1 MKKKGQVKD
10 LILWTFLA
18 IVLGMIVSMAFLP
31 LLGVNPI
38 EATKIMFT
46 EVFSDKF
53 TMGNILVKT
62 TPLILTS
69 LAFAF
74 TFLPLLGV
82 NPIEATKIMFTEVFS
97 DKFTMGNILVKTT
110 PLILTS
116 LAFAFTYK
124 ALLGVNPI
132 EATKIMFTEVFS
144 DKFTMGNILVKTTPL
159 ILTSLAFAFT
169 YKANLYNIGAQGQFY
184 VGCICA
190 TATSLAFMTKLPGPL
205 VMLMAFAAAVLGGGL
220 TGLLIGLGQF
230 YVGCICATATSL
242 AFMTKLPGP
251 LVMLMA
257 FAAAVLGGGL
267 TGLLIGFLKA
277 KFNANEF
284 LVSMMSTYVIQY
296 LLQYLLRT
304 VLQEPKREYLKTQ
317 YLDASVWLPKIIP
330 GTSVSLGIVIAQY
343 LLQYLLRT
351 VLQEPKREYLKTQY
365 LDASVWL
372 PKIIPGTSVSLGI
385 VIAVLAAVF
394 IWFVLYRT
402 SLGYRIR
409 VTGLNQD
416 AAAMS
421 GIKPGRM
428 CMTAF
433 FISGAIAGLA
443 GFTEINGMQHM
454 LLTGFES
461 DIGSYGIGIAIMRY
475 AAYASYWF

>member
-18 IVLGMIVSMAFLP
+18 IVLGMVVSMAFLP

-38 EATKIMFT
+38 EA
-46 EVFSDKF
+46 S
-53 TMGNILVKT
+53 
-62 TPLILTS
+62 
-69 LAFAF
+69 
-74 TFLPLLGV
+74 
-82 NPIEATKIMFTEVFS
+82 
-97 DKFTMGNILVKTT
+97 
-110 PLILTS
+110 
-116 LAFAFTYK
+116 
-124 ALLGVNPI
+124 
-132 EATKIMFTEVFS
+132 KIMFTEVFS

-190 TATSLAFMTKLPGPL
+190 TATSLAFMTKLPGPV
-205 VMLMAFAAAVLGGGL
+205 VMF
-220 TGLLIGLGQF
+220 
-230 YVGCICATATSL
+230 
-242 AFMTKLPGP
+242 
-251 LVMLMA
+251 MA

-330 GTSVSLGIVIAQY
+330 GTSVSLGIVIA
-343 LLQYLLRT
+343 
-351 VLQEPKREYLKTQY
+351 
-365 LDASVWL
+365 
-372 PKIIPGTSVSLGI
+372 
-385 VIAVLAAVF
+385 VLAAVF
-394 IWFVLYRT
+394 IWFLLYRT

-461 DIGSYGIGIAIMRY
+461 DIGSYGIGIAIM
-475 AAYASYWF
+475 AAANPIGCIFAALLFGTLQVGGTALGHSTDAPASVIDVMLGFVMLFVLMSFFVRRKLEIRKMKQQKIQKEGE